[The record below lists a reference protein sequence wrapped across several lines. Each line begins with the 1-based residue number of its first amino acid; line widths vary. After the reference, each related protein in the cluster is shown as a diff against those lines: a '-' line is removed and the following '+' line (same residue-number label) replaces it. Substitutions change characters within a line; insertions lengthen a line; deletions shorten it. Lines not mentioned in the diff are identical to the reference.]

1 MATRQPEPP
10 GRFSLLGLLAGS
22 AYEAGLAQIAA
33 DKYGQPQA
41 RGLAVPH
48 RRMIRDLGVGTA
60 TGGGNIA
67 SGQQIQAVAA
77 AVRPTL
83 VLEAMGAERVEVNAT
98 GEVLFPRWSGGTGG
112 WLAEGEAS
120 VSDAAAIASVS
131 ATPHCAAARL
141 GMSRRLRNQ
150 AREDVEA
157 AVLRE
162 LGQCVAATLE
172 GGFLAGTGTNE
183 EPLGLINTPGIGSQ
197 SFAGAVPTLAELVGM
212 VETYGDAD
220 GDLGAAR
227 WLLHPSDVADLLK
240 AQVDPDGGETI
251 VQLCRSGCAPSCS
264 HCGGRRIRPTTGN
277 EPESCGIGGPAPTPQ
292 PHTAISPMARIK
304 RPNHSTGWMQGYG
317 APPTLEAACQA
328 LEARLNE
335 GRPPLFA
342 DAIAREPFDRE
353 WWAL

>member
-1 MATRQPEPP
+1 MAARLPEPP
-10 GRFSLLGLLAGS
+10 GRFSLLALFAGS
-22 AYEAGLAQIAA
+22 AYETGLSQIAA

-48 RRMIRDLGVGTA
+48 RRMVRDLGVGAA
-60 TGGGNIA
+60 TSGGNIA
-67 SGQQIQAVAA
+67 SGQQLQAVAA
-77 AVRPTL
+77 AVRPSL
-83 VLEAMGAERVEVNAT
+83 VLEQMGAERVEVNAT

-120 VSDAAAIASVS
+120 VSDAATIASVS

-150 AREDVEA
+150 AREDLES

-172 GGFLAGTGTNE
+172 AGFLSGSGSNE

-197 SFAGAVPTLAELVGM
+197 SFAAAVPTLSELAGM
-212 VETYGDAD
+212 IETYADAD

-227 WLLHPSDVADLLK
+227 WLLNPSDLSDLLK

-251 VQLCRSGCAPSCS
+251 VQYIDGSHRICGLPIFSSRHLTEGKHLLLDPSAVA
-264 HCGGRRIRPTTGN
+264 TVFF
-277 EPESCGIGGPAPTPQ
+277 GPAQ
-292 PHTAISPMARIK
+292 VVLDEYSNGK
-304 RPNHSTGWMQGYG
+304 SVSG
-317 APPTLEAACQA
+317 AAEIVTF
-328 LEARLNE
+328 N
-335 GRPPLFA
+335 FA
-342 DAIAREPFDRE
+342 DLAVTRPAHIVVGAC
-353 WWAL
+353 

>member
-1 MATRQPEPP
+1 MAIRSPEPP
-10 GRFSLLGLLAGS
+10 GRFSLLALLAGDS
-22 AYEAGLAQIAA
+22 YEAGLSELAA
-33 DKYGQPQA
+33 SKYGQPQA

-48 RRMIRDLGVGTA
+48 KRMARDLGVGTA
-60 TGGGNIA
+60 TAGGNLA
-67 SGQQIQAVAA
+67 SGQQIQAVAQ
-77 AVRPTL
+77 AVRPIL

-120 VSDAAAIASVS
+120 VSDAATIASVS

-141 GMSRRLRNQ
+141 GLSRRLRNQ

-172 GGFLAGTGTNE
+172 AGFLSGSGSNE

-197 SFAGAVPTLAELVGM
+197 SFAAAVPTLSELAGM
-212 VETYGDAD
+212 IETFADAD

-227 WLLHPSDVADLLK
+227 WLLHPSDLSDLIK

-251 VQLCRSGCAPSCS
+251 VQYIDGSHRICGLPIFSSRHLTEGKHLLLDPSAVA
-264 HCGGRRIRPTTGN
+264 TVFF
-277 EPESCGIGGPAPTPQ
+277 GPAQ
-292 PHTAISPMARIK
+292 VVLDEYSNGK
-304 RPNHSTGWMQGYG
+304 SVSG
-317 APPTLEAACQA
+317 AAEIVTFNFCDVVVRDPGLIVVGAA
-328 LEARLNE
+328 
-335 GRPPLFA
+335 
-342 DAIAREPFDRE
+342 
-353 WWAL
+353 